1 MPRYFLLF
9 WGLLETWVFSGSIL
23 GWSALHY
30 MLKREG
36 VYGHLCTDI
45 VPYGTVNNSTSFVAL
60 IEDAILDDVE
70 DTIPQSV
77 EDPVSPSVQ
86 IRLAHE
92 VGCVAQDKVLNLAY
106 TIGIFCVGFSA
117 FIWGFLIDRLG
128 LRIIRLLLNALITVG
143 TILLS
148 VTTKDTSYLI
158 FPALILMCL
167 AGVPLRLANM
177 QISNLF
183 PNRRSTVITLYSG
196 AFTASASI
204 FIFTKYG
211 YDAGLDWEW
220 VCYVLV
226 AFSFCML
233 PFTLFCLPV
242 DRIVDDSE
250 KHREKLFKKVGD
262 IAVIT
267 TGKVGK
273 FNAIPASPLTMKKAI
288 EGLEPIPQI
297 KALHQNGESV
307 VELTLSE
314 ESLPF
319 KTALTSFSYSFHQ
332 YWFSWL
338 LLATLNYSGS
348 LHLWMERIS
357 SDVHIVSMYTQIYG
371 LCQVSSLLLAPI
383 AGIVMDRTLNS
394 ASQEP
399 DFDKRKLIKLR
410 SGFWPMLFT
419 TMAQATVQFCKFFEN
434 DVAVYISIA
443 FTTILR
449 SFHVAVA
456 TAYLRIRFPASH
468 FNRLLGIM
476 STTAAIGS
484 LLQFPL
490 YVWESRSASDVFQV
504 NLFNCITMMLCFVHP
519 LHLLITPLQKYFI
532 RKEREVILKSKTSS

>member
-1 MPRYFLLF
+1 MLRSKKYFLLF

-36 VYGHLCTDI
+36 VYGYLCHPFD
-45 VPYGTVNNSTSFVAL
+45 VPDSNSTFIAEASPLVDNSEPLAEP
-60 IEDAILDDVE
+60 IV
-70 DTIPQSV
+70 
-77 EDPVSPSVQ
+77 PSVQ
-86 IRLAHE
+86 VKLAHD

-128 LRIIRLLLNALITVG
+128 LRIIRLLLNGFITVG

-158 FPALILMCL
+158 FPALTLMCL

-177 QISNLF
+177 QIANLF
-183 PNRRSTVITLYSG
+183 PGRRSTVITLYSG
-196 AFTASASI
+196 AFTASAAI

-211 YDAGLDWEW
+211 YDAGLPWEW

-226 AFSFCML
+226 AFSASML
-233 PFTLFCLPV
+233 PITLFCLPV
-242 DRIVDDSE
+242 DRIREESE
-250 KHREKLFKKVGD
+250 KCRESIFKRVGD
-262 IAVIT
+262 IAVIA
-267 TGKVGK
+267 TGQVGK
-273 FNAIPASPLTMKKAI
+273 FNLIPVIPVTNNEKETSPAVCD
-288 EGLEPIPQI
+288 EQ
-297 KALHQNGESV
+297 
-307 VELTLSE
+307 
-314 ESLPF
+314 LPF
-319 KTALTSFSYSFHQ
+319 KVALTSFSFSLHQ

-357 SDVHIVSMYTQIYG
+357 TDFHTVSMYTQIYG
-371 LCQVSSLLLAPI
+371 LCQVSSLILAPI

-399 DFDKRKLIKLR
+399 DYDKRKLIKLR

-419 TMAQATVQFCKFFEN
+419 TIAQAIVQVCKFFEN
-434 DVAVYISIA
+434 DIAVYISIV

-456 TAYLRIRFPASH
+456 TAYLRIRFPAGH

-490 YVWESRSASDVFQV
+490 YVWESKSQEDVFQV
-504 NLFNCITMMLCFVHP
+504 NVFNCVTLMLCFVHP
-519 LHLLITPLQKYFI
+519 LHLLITPLQKRFI
-532 RKEREVILKSKTSS
+532 RKERDVILNAKVNS

>member
-1 MPRYFLLF
+1 MPRSKKYFLLF

-30 MLKREG
+30 MLKQEG
-36 VYGHLCTDI
+36 VYGHLCNTLE
-45 VPYGTVNNSTSFVAL
+45 VPSGNSSADSLLAPLVSP
-60 IEDAILDDVE
+60 VE
-70 DTIPQSV
+70 DIEETIL
-77 EDPVSPSVQ
+77 PSVQ
-86 IRLAHE
+86 IRLAHD

-128 LRIIRLLLNALITVG
+128 LRIIRLLLNGLITMG

-148 VTTKDTSYLI
+148 VTTKETSYLI
-158 FPALILMCL
+158 FPALTLLCL

-177 QISNLF
+177 QIANLF
-183 PNRRSTVITLYSG
+183 PARRSTVITLYSG

-211 YDAGLDWEW
+211 YDAGMDWEW

-226 AFSFCML
+226 AFSACMV
-233 PFTLFCLPV
+233 PITLFCLPV
-242 DRIVDDSE
+242 DRIRDDSE
-250 KHREKLFKKVGD
+250 KGRESLFKKVGD

-267 TGKVGK
+267 TGQVGK
-273 FNAIPASPLTMKKAI
+273 FNAIPVSPLSVKKNF
-288 EGLEPIPQI
+288 EGLEPVPQMKVI
-297 KALHQNGESV
+297 QNCPEKDVSPV
-307 VELTLSE
+307 LSE
-314 ESLPF
+314 EHLPF
-319 KTALTSFSYSFHQ
+319 KTALTSFSFSLHQ

-371 LCQVSSLLLAPI
+371 LCQVSSLILAPL

-394 ASQEP
+394 ASLEP

-419 TMAQATVQFCKFFEN
+419 TMAQAIVQFCKFFEN
-434 DVAVYISIA
+434 DTSVYISIA

-476 STTAAIGS
+476 STTAAVGS

-490 YVWESRSASDVFQV
+490 YVWESRSSYDVFQV
-504 NLFNCITMMLCFVHP
+504 NLFNCIALMLCFVHP
-519 LHLLITPLQKYFI
+519 LHLLITPLQKKFI
-532 RKEREVILKSKTSS
+532 RKERDIILKAKSTS